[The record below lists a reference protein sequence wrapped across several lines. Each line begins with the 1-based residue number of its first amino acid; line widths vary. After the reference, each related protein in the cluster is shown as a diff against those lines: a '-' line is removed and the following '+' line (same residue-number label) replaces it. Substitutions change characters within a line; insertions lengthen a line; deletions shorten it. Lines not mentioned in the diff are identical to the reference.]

1 MTSAIRINHFDKEI
15 LVSKT
20 FEKAAHNPNSR
31 EYKELMEVMNTH
43 PTYKLAQ
50 RAIKKNT
57 KKETYAGLTYKFM
70 RDYIILHSTP
80 EEEIAAVAEF
90 DHLILISRCQSNRYP
105 VIKRW
110 FLNKYPEIKEFG
122 MIALE
127 KVNQINDDCN
137 EAA

>member
-1 MTSAIRINHFDKEI
+1 MTSAIRINHFDKKI
-15 LVSKT
+15 LISKS

-50 RAIKKNT
+50 RAIKKNPQ
-57 KKETYAGLTYKFM
+57 KQKYPNLTYEYM
-70 RDYIILHSTP
+70 RDYIILTSTP
-80 EEEIAAVAEF
+80 EEELAAVAEF
-90 DHLILISRCQSNRYP
+90 DNMILKSRCQSQSNRYP

-122 MIALE
+122 MIAL
-127 KVNQINDDCN
+127 DD
-137 EAA
+137 AA

>member
-15 LVSKT
+15 LISKS

-50 RAIKKNT
+50 RAIKKNPQ
-57 KKETYAGLTYKFM
+57 KQKYPNLTYEYM
-70 RDYIILHSTP
+70 RDYIILTSTP
-80 EEEIAAVAEF
+80 EEELAAVAEF
-90 DHLILISRCQSNRYP
+90 DNMILKSRCQSQSNRYP

-127 KVNQINDDCN
+127 NV
-137 EAA
+137 A

>member
-15 LVSKT
+15 LISKT
-20 FEKAAHNPNSR
+20 FQKATMNPNSA
-31 EYKELMEVMNTH
+31 EAKDLEEIMNKY
-43 PTYKLAQ
+43 PTYKIAQ
-50 RAIKKNT
+50 RVIKKSSN
-57 KKETYAGLTYKFM
+57 KKTYPDLTYKYM
-70 RDYIILHSTP
+70 RDYIILTSTP
-80 EEEIAAVAEF
+80 EEELAAVAEF

-127 KVNQINDDCN
+127 DV
-137 EAA
+137 A

>member
-15 LVSKT
+15 LISKT

-80 EEEIAAVAEF
+80 EEEIAAVTEF
-90 DHLILISRCQSNRYP
+90 DEKILISKCHSKAQRYP
-105 VIKRW
+105 SIKKW
-110 FLNKYPEIKEFG
+110 FLEKYPEVDGAEINTENEEDE
-122 MIALE
+122 IAD
-127 KVNQINDDCN
+127 V
-137 EAA
+137 A

>member
-15 LVSKT
+15 LISKS

-50 RAIKKNT
+50 RAIKKNPQ
-57 KKETYAGLTYKFM
+57 KQKYPNLTYEYM
-70 RDYIILHSTP
+70 RDYIILTSTP
-80 EEEIAAVAEF
+80 EDELAAVAEF
-90 DHLILISRCQSNRYP
+90 DDLILKSRCQSQSNRYP

-127 KVNQINDDCN
+127 DV
-137 EAA
+137 A

>member
-15 LVSKT
+15 LISKS

-50 RAIKKNT
+50 RAIKKNPQ
-57 KKETYAGLTYKFM
+57 KQKYPNLTYEYM
-70 RDYIILHSTP
+70 RDYIILTSTP
-80 EEEIAAVAEF
+80 EDELAAVAEF
-90 DHLILISRCQSNRYP
+90 DNMILKSRCQSQSNRYP

-122 MIALE
+122 MIAL
-127 KVNQINDDCN
+127 DDV
-137 EAA
+137 A

>member
-15 LVSKT
+15 LISKS

-50 RAIKKNT
+50 RAIKKNPQ
-57 KKETYAGLTYKFM
+57 KQKYPNLTYEYM
-70 RDYIILHSTP
+70 RDYIILTSTP
-80 EEEIAAVAEF
+80 EDELAAVAEF
-90 DHLILISRCQSNRYP
+90 DDLILRSRCQSQSNRYP

-127 KVNQINDDCN
+127 DV
-137 EAA
+137 A

>member
-15 LVSKT
+15 LISKS

-50 RAIKKNT
+50 RAIKKNPQ
-57 KKETYAGLTYKFM
+57 KQKYPNLTYEYMK
-70 RDYIILHSTP
+70 DYIILTSTP
-80 EEEIAAVAEF
+80 EEELAAVAEF
-90 DHLILISRCQSNRYP
+90 DNMILKSRCQSQSNRYP

-122 MIALE
+122 MIAL
-127 KVNQINDDCN
+127 DDV
-137 EAA
+137 A

>member
-15 LVSKT
+15 LISKS
-20 FEKAAHNPNSR
+20 FEKAAQNPNSR

-50 RAIKKNT
+50 RAIKKNPQ
-57 KKETYAGLTYKFM
+57 KQKYPNLTYEYM
-70 RDYIILHSTP
+70 RDYIILTSTP
-80 EEEIAAVAEF
+80 EEELAAVAEF
-90 DHLILISRCQSNRYP
+90 DNMILKSRCQSQSNRYP

-122 MIALE
+122 MIAL
-127 KVNQINDDCN
+127 VDV
-137 EAA
+137 A

>member
-15 LVSKT
+15 LISKS

-50 RAIKKNT
+50 RAIKKNPQ
-57 KKETYAGLTYKFM
+57 KQKYPNLTYEYM
-70 RDYIILHSTP
+70 RDYIILTSTP
-80 EEEIAAVAEF
+80 EEELAAVAEF
-90 DHLILISRCQSNRYP
+90 DNMILKSRCQSQSNRYP

-127 KVNQINDDCN
+127 DV
-137 EAA
+137 A

>member
-15 LVSKT
+15 LISKS

-50 RAIKKNT
+50 RAIKKNPQ
-57 KKETYAGLTYKFM
+57 KQKYPNLTYEYM
-70 RDYIILHSTP
+70 RDYIILTSTP
-80 EEEIAAVAEF
+80 EEELAAVAEF
-90 DHLILISRCQSNRYP
+90 DNMILKSRCQSQSNRYP

-122 MIALE
+122 MIAL
-127 KVNQINDDCN
+127 DDV
-137 EAA
+137 A

>member
-15 LVSKT
+15 LISKT

-90 DHLILISRCQSNRYP
+90 DEKILISKCHSKSQRYP
-105 VIKRW
+105 SIKKW
-110 FLNKYPEIKEFG
+110 FLEKYPEVDGVEINTENEEDE
-122 MIALE
+122 IAN
-127 KVNQINDDCN
+127 V
-137 EAA
+137 A

>member
-15 LVSKT
+15 LISKS
-20 FEKAAHNPNSR
+20 FEKAAQNPNSR

-50 RAIKKNT
+50 RAIKKNPQ
-57 KKETYAGLTYKFM
+57 KQKYPNLTYEYM
-70 RDYIILHSTP
+70 RDYIILTSTP
-80 EEEIAAVAEF
+80 EEELAAVAEF
-90 DHLILISRCQSNRYP
+90 DNMILKSRCQSQSNRYP

-122 MIALE
+122 MIAL
-127 KVNQINDDCN
+127 DDV
-137 EAA
+137 A

>member
-15 LVSKT
+15 LISKT

-90 DHLILISRCQSNRYP
+90 DEKILISKCHSKAQRYP
-105 VIKRW
+105 SIKKW
-110 FLNKYPEIKEFG
+110 FLEKYPEVDGAEINTENEEDE
-122 MIALE
+122 IAD
-127 KVNQINDDCN
+127 V
-137 EAA
+137 A

>member
-15 LVSKT
+15 LISKT
-20 FEKAAHNPNSR
+20 FQKATMNPNSA
-31 EYKELMEVMNTH
+31 EAKDLEEIMSKY
-43 PTYKLAQ
+43 PTYKIAQ
-50 RAIKKNT
+50 RVIKKSSN
-57 KKETYAGLTYKFM
+57 KKTYPDLTYKYM
-70 RDYIILHSTP
+70 RDYIILTSTP
-80 EEEIAAVAEF
+80 EEELAAVAEF

-127 KVNQINDDCN
+127 DV
-137 EAA
+137 A

>member
-15 LVSKT
+15 LISKS

-50 RAIKKNT
+50 RAIKKNPQ
-57 KKETYAGLTYKFM
+57 KQKYPNLTYEYM
-70 RDYIILHSTP
+70 RDYIILTSTP
-80 EEEIAAVAEF
+80 EEELAAVAEF
-90 DHLILISRCQSNRYP
+90 DNMILKSRCQSQSNRYP

-110 FLNKYPEIKEFG
+110 FLNKYSEIKEFG
-122 MIALE
+122 MIAL
-127 KVNQINDDCN
+127 DDV
-137 EAA
+137 A